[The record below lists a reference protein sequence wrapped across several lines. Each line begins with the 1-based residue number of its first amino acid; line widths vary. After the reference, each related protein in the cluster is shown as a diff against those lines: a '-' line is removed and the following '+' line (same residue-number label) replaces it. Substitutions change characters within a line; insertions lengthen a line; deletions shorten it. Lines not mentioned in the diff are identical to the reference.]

1 MEELAKI
8 KLDMRLDELSGGLA
22 AVARKLINVYQDE
35 SVDVETRD
43 LMMECIHDLYRL
55 SVYDTNDI
63 KDIIRREIYQ
73 KETDDE

>member
-55 SVYDTNDI
+55 SIYDTNDI
-63 KDIIRREIYQ
+63 KDIIRRDIYLE
-73 KETDDE
+73 KE

>member
-55 SVYDTNDI
+55 SIYDTNDI
-63 KDIIRREIYQ
+63 KDIVRRDIYLE
-73 KETDDE
+73 KE

>member
-55 SVYDTNDI
+55 SIYDINDI
-63 KDIIRREIYQ
+63 KDIVRRDIYLE
-73 KETDDE
+73 KE

>member
-8 KLDMRLDELSGGLA
+8 KLNMRLNELSGELA

-55 SVYDTNDI
+55 SIYDTNDI
-63 KDIIRREIYQ
+63 KDIIRRDIYLE
-73 KETDDE
+73 KE

>member
-55 SVYDTNDI
+55 SIYDTNDI

-73 KETDDE
+73 KETEDE

>member
-35 SVDVETRD
+35 SVDVENRD
-43 LMMECIHDLYRL
+43 LVMECIHDLYRL
-55 SVYDTNDI
+55 SIYDTNDI

-73 KETDDE
+73 KETEDE

>member
-22 AVARKLINVYQDE
+22 AVARKLISVYQDE

-55 SVYDTNDI
+55 SIYDTNDI
-63 KDIIRREIYQ
+63 KDIIRRDIYLE
-73 KETDDE
+73 KE

>member
-35 SVDVETRD
+35 SVDVDTRD

-63 KDIIRREIYQ
+63 KDIVRREIYLE
-73 KETDDE
+73 KE

>member
-1 MEELAKI
+1 
-8 KLDMRLDELSGGLA
+8 MRLDELSGGLA

-35 SVDVETRD
+35 SVDVDTRD

-63 KDIIRREIYQ
+63 KDIVRREIYLE
-73 KETDDE
+73 KE